1 MGIFVIMAVVYFSG
15 LHPPI
20 HLSILINKL
29 DLNLELIENG
39 VAEGKK
45 R

>member
-1 MGIFVIMAVVYFSG
+1 MGIFVITTVVYFSG

-20 HLSILINKL
+20 HLSIHINKL

>member
-1 MGIFVIMAVVYFSG
+1 MGIFVIMAVVYVSG
-15 LHPPI
+15 LHPPT
-20 HLSILINKL
+20 HLSMLVKKL
-29 DLNLELIENG
+29 DLNLELKENG

>member
-1 MGIFVIMAVVYFSG
+1 MAILLIMAVVYFSG
-15 LHPPI
+15 QHLPI
-20 HLSILINKL
+20 HLNILINKL